1 MSNSSNPLRRL
12 FGHKEKNDT
21 PEEPVAAS
29 APPSADEA
37 AVEKARAYL
46 EEVRQKME
54 RLAGDFAAGRVNTTQ
69 FQELY
74 AHYQQER
81 RAIEEILQEAPE
93 AAAWRATVAQEEGES
108 IIIRRRHAAR
118 ILGYAIY
125 LNVSNVLLRSVGEYD
140 IDERV
145 VTSMLDSFRT
155 SAPVDIE
162 KQMRSI
168 EIENARWVRFV
179 PGQHTTLAVLFSN
192 EPARAQLDMLRDL
205 QTHFEQANQR
215 LFARGVTDPS
225 QFVFPHAAVFE

>member
-1 MSNSSNPLRRL
+1 MPNSSNPLRRL
-12 FGHKEKNDT
+12 FGRQQ
-21 PEEPVAAS
+21 EEGEETSLPTEQM
-29 APPSADEA
+29 SADELA
-37 AVEKARAYL
+37 IEKARAYL

-81 RAIEEILQEAPE
+81 KAIEEIVQEAPE
-93 AAAWRATVAQEEGES
+93 AAAWRAAVAQEEGES
-108 IIIRRRHAAR
+108 IIRRRHAAR

-125 LNVSNVLLRSVGEYD
+125 LNTNNVLLRAVGEYNM
-140 IDERV
+140 DERL
-145 VTSMLDSFRT
+145 VTSTLDSFRT
-155 SAPVDIE
+155 SAPEDIE

-179 PGQHTTLAVLFSN
+179 PGQYTTLAVLFSN

-215 LFARGVTDPS
+215 LLARGVTDPS

>member
-12 FGHKEKNDT
+12 FGHKQEDATK
-21 PEEPVAAS
+21 EPATAAEQ
-29 APPSADEA
+29 PSADQA
-37 AVEKARAYL
+37 AIEKARAYL

-81 RAIEEILQEAPE
+81 KAIEEILAEAPE
-93 AAAWRATVAQEEGES
+93 AAAWRAAVAQEEGES

-125 LNVSNVLLRSVGEYD
+125 LNADNVLLRSVGEYD
-140 IDERV
+140 IDDRL

-155 SAPVDIE
+155 SAPEALE

-168 EIENARWVRFV
+168 EVENARWVRFV
-179 PGQHTTLAVLFSN
+179 PGQYTTLAVLFSN

-205 QTHFEQANQR
+205 QTHFERANQR
-215 LFARGVTDPS
+215 LLTRGVADPS

>member
-1 MSNSSNPLRRL
+1 MPDASNPLRRL
-12 FGHKEKNDT
+12 FGQKNEQQ
-21 PEEPVAAS
+21 PQEP
-29 APPSADEA
+29 APPAEGSADA
-37 AVEKARAYL
+37 ALDKARGYL

-54 RLAGDFAAGRVNTTQ
+54 RLAEDFAAGRVNTTQ

-81 RAIEEILQEAPE
+81 KAIEEILEQAPE
-93 AAAWRATVAQEEGES
+93 AAAWRAAVAQEEGES

-125 LNVSNVLLRSVGEYD
+125 LNANDSLLRSVGEYN

-145 VTSMLDSFRT
+145 VKSMLDSFHT
-155 SAPVDIE
+155 SGEESVQS
-162 KQMRSI
+162 QMRSI
-168 EIENARWVRFV
+168 EIENAQWVRFV

-192 EPARAQLDMLRDL
+192 EPARAQLEMLQDL
-205 QTHFEQANQR
+205 QAHFERANQH
-215 LFARGVTDPS
+215 LLNRGVTDAT

>member
-1 MSNSSNPLRRL
+1 MSDSSNPLRRL
-12 FGHKEKNDT
+12 FGREEKDA
-21 PEEPVAAS
+21 PEEPAPAA
-29 APPSADEA
+29 APAPADEA

-46 EEVRQKME
+46 EKVRQKME
-54 RLAGDFAAGRVNTTQ
+54 RLAEDFAAGRVNTSQ

-81 RAIEEILQEAPE
+81 TAIEEILQEAPE
-93 AAAWRATVAQEEGES
+93 AAAWRAAVAQEEGES
-108 IIIRRRHAAR
+108 VIIRRRHAAR

-125 LNVSNVLLRSVGEYD
+125 LNASNSLLRSVGEYD
-140 IDERV
+140 IDERL

-155 SAPVDIE
+155 SSPSNSE
-162 KQMRSI
+162 RQMRSI

-205 QTHFEQANQR
+205 QAHFEQANQR
-215 LFARGVTDPS
+215 LFARGVTDS
-225 QFVFPHAAVFE
+225 AQFVFPHAAVFE

>member
-1 MSNSSNPLRRL
+1 MSNYSNPLRRL
-12 FGHKEKNDT
+12 FGRKEEDAL
-21 PEEPVAAS
+21 EESMAAS
-29 APPSADEA
+29 TQPSADEA
-37 AVEKARAYL
+37 AIEKARAYL

-93 AAAWRATVAQEEGES
+93 AAAWRAAVAQEEGES

-125 LNVSNVLLRSVGEYD
+125 LNASSILLRSVGEYD
-140 IDERV
+140 IDERM

-155 SAPVDIE
+155 STPNDLE

-215 LFARGVTDPS
+215 LFARGITDPA

>member
-1 MSNSSNPLRRL
+1 MSNYSNPLRRL
-12 FGHKEKNDT
+12 FGRKEEDA
-21 PEEPVAAS
+21 PEESMTAS
-29 APPSADEA
+29 IQPTADEA
-37 AVEKARAYL
+37 AIEKARAYL

-93 AAAWRATVAQEEGES
+93 AAAWRAAVAQEEGES

-125 LNVSNVLLRSVGEYD
+125 LNASSILLRSVGEYD
-140 IDERV
+140 IDERM

-155 SAPVDIE
+155 STPNDLE

-215 LFARGVTDPS
+215 LFARGITDPA

>member
-1 MSNSSNPLRRL
+1 MPDAPNPLRRL
-12 FGHKEKNDT
+12 FGQKNESQ
-21 PEEPVAAS
+21 PQEPDP
-29 APPSADEA
+29 APDQSADA
-37 AVEKARAYL
+37 ALDKARGYL

-54 RLAGDFAAGRVNTTQ
+54 RLAEDFAAGRVNTTQ

-81 RAIEEILQEAPE
+81 KAIEEILEQAPE
-93 AAAWRATVAQEEGES
+93 AAAWRAAVAQEEGES

-125 LNVSNVLLRSVGEYD
+125 LNVNDSLLRSVGEYN

-145 VTSMLDSFRT
+145 VKSMLDSFRT
-155 SAPVDIE
+155 GGEEGVQS
-162 KQMRSI
+162 QMRSI
-168 EIENARWVRFV
+168 ETENAQWVRFV

-192 EPARAQLDMLRDL
+192 EPARAQLEMLQDL
-205 QTHFEQANQR
+205 QAHFERANQH
-215 LFARGVTDPS
+215 LLNRGVTDGS

>member
-1 MSNSSNPLRRL
+1 MPNSSNPLRRL
-12 FGHKEKNDT
+12 FGRQQEEAD
-21 PEEPVAAS
+21 EEP
-29 APPSADEA
+29 APPAEQASADELA
-37 AVEKARAYL
+37 IEKARAYL

-81 RAIEEILQEAPE
+81 KAIEEILQEAPE
-93 AAAWRATVAQEEGES
+93 AAAWRAAVAQEEGES

-125 LNVSNVLLRSVGEYD
+125 LNTNNVLLRAVGEYNM
-140 IDERV
+140 DERL
-145 VTSMLDSFRT
+145 VTSTLDSFRT
-155 SAPVDIE
+155 SAPEDIE

-179 PGQHTTLAVLFSN
+179 PGQYTTLAVLFSN